1 MCMSNSK
8 NIHLE
13 VDAVITSF
21 NQKTMISEA
30 VDSLKSQ
37 SIKPKHIIIV
47 DDGSTN
53 HESLSV
59 LHSIENDNDLKIP
72 IKIIYQKNAG
82 VSTARNTGIRNTE
95 ALIIVVRQHIFFAE
109 MCLKSAEVMMYL
121 CVLDLKIGI
130 SF

>member
-1 MCMSNSK
+1 MN
-8 NIHLE
+8 
-13 VDAVITSF
+13 AVITSF

-72 IKIIYQKNAG
+72 IKNIYQKNAG
-82 VSTARNTGIRNTE
+82 VSTVRNTGIRNTE

-109 MCLKSAEVMMYL
+109 MCLKSAEIMMYL

-130 SF
+130 YF